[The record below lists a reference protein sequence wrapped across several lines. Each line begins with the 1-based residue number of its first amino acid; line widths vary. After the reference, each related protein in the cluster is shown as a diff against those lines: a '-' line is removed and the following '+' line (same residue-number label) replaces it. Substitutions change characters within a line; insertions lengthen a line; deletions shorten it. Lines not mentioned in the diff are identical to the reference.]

1 MQQDNSQTPV
11 NSANPPDGD
20 LLDKP
25 AVARLLGISVRTLDG
40 LMATRKVPY
49 LKIGRKIVRFHRQD
63 VIAHLRER
71 FQVGASPR

>member
-1 MQQDNSQTPV
+1 MLQDNSNTV
-11 NSANPPDGD
+11 ANGSNPPEGD

-25 AVARLLGISVRTLDG
+25 ATARLLGISVRTLDG
-40 LMATRKVPY
+40 LMAARKVPY

>member
-1 MQQDNSQTPV
+1 MQANSPDTAPV
-11 NSANPPDGD
+11 GAPPPDSE

-25 AVARLLGISVRTLDG
+25 ATARLLGISIRTLDG
-40 LMATRKVPY
+40 LMAARKVPY

-71 FQVGASPR
+71 FQVGANPR

>member
-1 MQQDNSQTPV
+1 MQTNHIETEGSGTRP
-11 NSANPPDGD
+11 SGGE

-25 AVARLLGISVRTLDG
+25 ATARLLGISIRTLDG
-40 LMATRKVPY
+40 LMAARKVPY

-71 FQVGASPR
+71 FQVGANPR

>member
-1 MQQDNSQTPV
+1 MQQDNLQTPATG
-11 NSANPPDGD
+11 ANPPDGD

-25 AVARLLGISVRTLDG
+25 ATARLLGISVRTLDG

-49 LKIGRKIVRFHRQD
+49 IKIGRKIVRFNRQD